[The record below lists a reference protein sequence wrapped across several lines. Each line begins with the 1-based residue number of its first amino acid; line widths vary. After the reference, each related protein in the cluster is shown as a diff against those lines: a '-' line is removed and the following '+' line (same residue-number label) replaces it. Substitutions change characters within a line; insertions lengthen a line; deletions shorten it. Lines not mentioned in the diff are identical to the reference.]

1 MQQLNIIDLLEE
13 VVASLSGNITVR
25 MTSSYGSAEY
35 ETKPTITYIFG
46 DAQYIKDQLDEYSKV
61 TGVEKL
67 PLIALFTPVKEK
79 RGLVDIAS
87 EAKVSILIACSSRKE
102 WNNEERKIISFE
114 NVLRPIYDAFMEA
127 LNRHPRIES
136 NYDGSFPHVYSE
148 NYSYGKY
155 GAYTAS
161 GEAVSEPID
170 AINLSDL
177 QITIKQLNCIRDEK
191 NS

>member
-1 MQQLNIIDLLEE
+1 MQQPNLIDVLAGI
-13 VVASLSGNITVR
+13 VGNLSGNVT
-25 MTSSYGSAEY
+25 MLMKSSYDNTEH
-35 ETKPTITYIFG
+35 ECKPEITYMFG

-79 RGLVDIAS
+79 RGLADYAA
-87 EAKVSILIACSSRKE
+87 EATVSLLIACSSRTE
-102 WNNEERKIISFE
+102 WNNFERKEYSFE
-114 NVLRPIYDAFMEA
+114 KILRPIYDAFMDA
-127 LNRHPRIES
+127 LKASKQIES
-136 NYDGSFPHVYSE
+136 SYDGSIPHVYSE

-170 AINLSDL
+170 AINISDL
-177 QITIKQLNCIRDEK
+177 KLLIKNLTCIRK
-191 NS
+191 

>member
-1 MQQLNIIDLLEE
+1 MQQPNIIDVLAGI
-13 VVASLSGNITVR
+13 VASLSCSTTVR
-25 MTSSYGSAEY
+25 MTSTYDGEEY
-35 ETKPTITYIFG
+35 ETQPTITYIFG

-79 RGLVDIAS
+79 RGLAGIAS
-87 EAKVSILIACSSRKE
+87 EAKVSMLIACSSRKE
-102 WNNEERKIISFE
+102 WNNEERKVYSFE
-114 NVLRPIYDAFMEA
+114 NILRPIYDAFMDA
-127 LNRHPRIES
+127 LKSSPQIEK
-136 NYDGSFPHVYSE
+136 NYDGSMSHVYSE

>member
-1 MQQLNIIDLLEE
+1 MQQPNIIDVLAGI
-13 VVASLSGNITVR
+13 VASLSCNTTVR
-25 MTSSYGSAEY
+25 MTSSYNDNMFEA
-35 ETKPTITYIFG
+35 KPTITYIFG
-46 DAQYIKDQLDEYSKV
+46 DDQYIKDNLDEYSKV

-79 RGLVDIAS
+79 RGLAGIAS

-102 WNNEERKIISFE
+102 WNNEQRKEYSFE
-114 NVLRPIYDAFMEA
+114 NILRPIYDAFMDA
-127 LNRHPRIES
+127 LKSNPQIEK
-136 NYDGSFPHVYSE
+136 NYDGSMSHVYSE

-161 GEAVSEPID
+161 GDVVSEPID
-170 AINLSDL
+170 AINISDL
-177 QITIKQLNCIRDEK
+177 QITINQLNCKRDEK

>member
-1 MQQLNIIDLLEE
+1 MQQLNIIDLFQGI
-13 VVASLSGNITVR
+13 VASMSCNTTVR

-35 ETKPTITYIFG
+35 EMKPTITYLFG

-102 WNNEERKIISFE
+102 WNNEERKVCSFE
-114 NVLRPIYDAFMEA
+114 NILRPIYNAFMDA
-127 LNRHPRIES
+127 LRQHPQVEKS
-136 NYDGSFPHVYSE
+136 YDGSMPHFYSE
-148 NYSYGKY
+148 NYSYGRY

-161 GEAVSEPID
+161 GDAVSEPID
-170 AINLSDL
+170 AINIRDL
-177 QITIKQLNCIRDEK
+177 QITIKQQNCKRDEK

>member
-1 MQQLNIIDLLEE
+1 MQQPNIIDVIAG
-13 VVASLSGNITVR
+13 VVASLSEHTTVR
-25 MTSSYGSAEY
+25 MVSSLSSEVY
-35 ETKPTITYIFG
+35 EVMPVITYIFG

-79 RGLVDIAS
+79 RGLAGIAS
-87 EAKVSILIACSSRKE
+87 EAKVSMLIACSSRKE
-102 WNNEERKIISFE
+102 WNNEERKEYSFE
-114 NVLRPIYDAFMEA
+114 NILRPIYDALIDA
-127 LNRHPRIES
+127 LKSCPRIEKD
-136 NYDGSFPHVYSE
+136 YDGSMPHVYSE

-161 GEAVSEPID
+161 GDAVSEPID
-170 AINLSDL
+170 AINISDL
-177 QITIKQLNCIRDEK
+177 QITINQLNCLRDEK

>member
-35 ETKPTITYIFG
+35 EMKPTITYIFG

-79 RGLVDIAS
+79 RGLPDVAS
-87 EAKVSILIACSSRKE
+87 EASVSMLIACSSRKE
-102 WNNEERKIISFE
+102 WNNVERKEYSFE
-114 NVLRPIYDAFMEA
+114 NILRPIYDAFFDA
-127 LNRHPRIES
+127 LRQNKQIVQ
-136 NYDGSFPHVYSE
+136 NYDYGFPHVYSE
-148 NYSYGKY
+148 NYSYGRY

-170 AINLSDL
+170 AIN
-177 QITIKQLNCIRDEK
+177 IRDLVLK
-191 NS
+191 IKLQNCRRK

>member
-25 MTSSYGSAEY
+25 MTSSYNSSEY
-35 ETKPTITYIFG
+35 EMKPTITYIFG

-79 RGLVDIAS
+79 RGLVDVAS
-87 EAKVSILIACSSRKE
+87 EASVSMLIACGSRKE
-102 WNNEERKIISFE
+102 WNNIERKEFSFE
-114 NVLRPIYDAFMEA
+114 NILRPIYEAFMDA
-127 LNRHPRIES
+127 LKKCPQIEKNYS
-136 NYDGSFPHVYSE
+136 NAFPHVYSE
-148 NYSYGKY
+148 NYSYGRY

-161 GEAVSEPID
+161 GDAVSEPID
-170 AINLSDL
+170 AINIRDL
-177 QITIKQLNCIRDEK
+177 QISIKLQNCIRR
-191 NS
+191 

>member
-1 MQQLNIIDLLEE
+1 MQQQNIIDLLEGIVQE
-13 VVASLSGNITVR
+13 LSGHITVR
-25 MTSSYGSAEY
+25 MATASAEY
-35 ETKPTITYIFG
+35 DIQPDITYIFG
-46 DAQYIKDQLDEYSKV
+46 DAQYIKDQLDDYSKV

-79 RGLVDIAS
+79 RGLVGIAS
-87 EAKVSILIACSSRKE
+87 ESKVSLLIACSSRKE
-102 WNNEERKIISFE
+102 WSNEERKVYSFE
-114 NVLRPIYDAFMEA
+114 NILRPIYDALMEL
-127 LNRHPRIES
+127 LNNHPMVES

-148 NYSYGKY
+148 NYSYGRY

-170 AINLSDL
+170 AINISDL